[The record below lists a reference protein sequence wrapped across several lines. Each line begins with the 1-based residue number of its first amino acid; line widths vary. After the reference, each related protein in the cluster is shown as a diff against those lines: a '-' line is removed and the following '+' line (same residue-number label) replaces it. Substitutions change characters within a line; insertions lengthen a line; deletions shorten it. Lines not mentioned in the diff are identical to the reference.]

1 MSLLLSFRRK
11 RTQVL
16 IFSLFAGVLLFSG
29 MLWFAGYSRK
39 ALTENFINSINEVNR
54 QQLFSF
60 KRIFD
65 LQFNTLELCARVITG
80 LNSSDYLNTTADS
93 EISEDLDLF
102 TEKSP
107 FEVMFINRNNGIA
120 IASDGDVYDNNGYD
134 FYENAIQ
141 GDNCVSQ
148 PLKSPIS
155 DDTVIVCTIPLYDK
169 LGQIFA
175 VLGGVININYLNSA
189 MMVSYDGHGYSLV
202 TSKTSNTIIAH
213 TANTWPSE
221 FENAS
226 FINLYASN
234 NVIKRFNGN
243 CIIYRLHDLLRYV
256 VYVPT
261 GYNDW
266 VLATIVPESVLKS
279 RLKQIRKGTAFT
291 FLMNLFAFVC
301 IITFLVFLQAKHSN
315 EFARASNLD
324 TVTNGI
330 TLKRFMEKLNPLFKN
345 NRGKSFIAMC
355 MDINEFRVINE
366 LYGFQAGNRLLY
378 IVHKAVKNVIGI
390 DGLVC
395 RSAND
400 LFYIIIKSDTDK
412 NTIIAEKDS
421 IIEEINRLLSKE
433 STQYVLNFTFGIYP
447 MQKVTEEPVHIF
459 EKTNQVHNRAKKNN
473 IPCEF
478 YLQSEHE
485 QVIRQKLIENSMQEA
500 FENCEFK
507 MFLQPKFELLSKRL
521 VGAEALVRWE
531 SPTEGKRYPCD
542 FIPLFEKNGFIIKID
557 LYMIEK
563 ACQTIRRWI
572 DSGIE
577 PIPISVNQ
585 SKVLLLNPLYYD
597 VLINT
602 VENYRIPPKYIEL
615 EITETIMY
623 ENTKV
628 LNELIG
634 KLKNYGFR
642 IAVDDFGSG
651 YSSLVLLRDIKA
663 DVLKIDKAFITRAED
678 DVSGKKILS
687 GIIQLADSL
696 NMIILAEGIETNEQ
710 ADLLIRLGCREAQ
723 GFLFGKPVPEESF
736 VRFQQAV

>member
-1 MSLLLSFRRK
+1 MSLLLSFRKK
-11 RTQVL
+11 RTQIL
-16 IFSLFAGVLLFSG
+16 IFSLFSGVLLFSG

-39 ALTENFINSINEVNR
+39 VLTENFINSINEVNR

-65 LQFNTLELCARVITG
+65 LQFDSLEVYARVITG
-80 LNSSDYLNTTADS
+80 LNSADYLNVTSDS
-93 EISEDLDLF
+93 EISEDLYLF
-102 TEKSP
+102 SEKSP
-107 FEVMFINRNNGIA
+107 FDVMFINKKNGIA
-120 IASDGDVYDNNGYD
+120 VASDGSVYDNSGYA
-134 FYENAIQ
+134 FYESAIQ
-141 GDNCVSQ
+141 GNSCVSQ
-148 PLKSPIS
+148 PLKSPAS

-169 LGQIFA
+169 IGKIIA
-175 VLGGVININYLNSA
+175 VLGGVINMNNLNGA

-202 TSKTSNTIIAH
+202 TSVAANAIIAH

-234 NVIKRFNGN
+234 NVKRLNGN

-256 VYVPT
+256 IYVPT

-266 VLATIVPESVLKS
+266 VLATIVPESVLNA
-279 RLKQIRKGTAFT
+279 RLKQIGKGANIT
-291 FLMNLFAFVC
+291 FLMNLLAFVC
-301 IITFLVFLQAKHSN
+301 IITVLVFLQAKYSN

-330 TLKRFMEKLNPLFKN
+330 TLKRFMEKLNPLFKA
-345 NRGKSFIAMC
+345 NRGKSFVAMC

-378 IVHKAVKNVIGI
+378 IVHKAVKSVIGY

-400 LFYIIIKSDTDK
+400 LFYIVLKTDSDRKNVLAKRDKIID
-412 NTIIAEKDS
+412 
-421 IIEEINRLLSKE
+421 EINRLLTKE
-433 STQYVLNFTFGIYP
+433 NIQYVLNFTFGIYP
-447 MQKVTEEPVHIF
+447 IQRITEEPVHIF

-500 FENCEFK
+500 FENAEFK

-531 SPTEGKRYPCD
+531 SPTEGKRYPGD
-542 FIPLFEKNGFIIKID
+542 FIPVFEKNGFIIKID
-557 LYMIEK
+557 LYMVEK
-563 ACQTIRRWI
+563 ACQTIRKWI

-585 SKVLLLNPLYYD
+585 SKVLLLNPLYFD

-602 VENYRIPPKYIEL
+602 VETYGIPPKYIEL

-663 DVLKIDKAFITRAED
+663 DVLKIDKAFIDRAED

-710 ADLLIRLGCREAQ
+710 AELLIRLGCREAQ

-736 VRFQQAV
+736 ARFQQAG

>member
-1 MSLLLSFRRK
+1 MSFPLSFRKK
-11 RTQVL
+11 RTQIL
-16 IFSLFAGVLLFSG
+16 IFSLFAGALLFSG

-39 ALTENFINSINEVNR
+39 VLTENFINAIDEVTR

-65 LQFNTLELCARVITG
+65 LQFNTLEVCADVMTG
-80 LNSSDYLNTTADS
+80 LNSADYLNTTADS
-93 EISEDLDLF
+93 EISQKLDLF
-102 TEKSP
+102 SDKSP
-107 FEVMFINRNNGIA
+107 FEVMFINRKNGLA
-120 IASDGDVYDNNGYD
+120 VASDGDVYDNTGYD
-134 FYENAIQ
+134 FYETAIQ
-141 GDNCVSQ
+141 GSSCVSQ
-148 PLKSPIS
+148 PLKSPVS
-155 DDTVIVCTIPLYDK
+155 DETVIVCTIPLYDK

-175 VLGGVININYLNSA
+175 VLGGVINMNYLNTV
-189 MMVSYDGHGYSLV
+189 MMVSFDGHGYSLV
-202 TSKTSNTIIAH
+202 TSRAANTIIAH

-234 NVIKRFNGN
+234 NVIKRLNSN
-243 CIIYRLHDLLRYV
+243 CIIYSLHDLLRYV
-256 VYVPT
+256 VYIPT

-266 VLATIVPESVLKS
+266 VLATIVPESVLNS
-279 RLKQIRKGTAFT
+279 RLKKIGAGAEIT
-291 FLMNLFAFVC
+291 FVMNLLAFVC
-301 IITFLVFLQAKHSN
+301 VISVLVFLQAKYSN

-330 TLKRFMEKLNPLFKN
+330 TLKRFMEKLNPLIKN

-378 IVHKAVKNVIGI
+378 LVHKAVKNVIGF

-400 LFYIIIKSDTDK
+400 LFYIILKTDIDRK
-412 NTIIAEKDS
+412 TVLTKRGG

-433 STQYVLNFTFGIYP
+433 NIPYVLNFTFGIYP

-678 DVSGKKILS
+678 DISGKKILS

-710 ADLLIRLGCREAQ
+710 AELLIRLGCREAQ
-723 GFLFGKPVPEESF
+723 GFLFGKPVPEENF
-736 VRFQQAV
+736 ARFQQVC